1 MNNSEISRK
10 EGMRDMKDLLSSP
23 MGMAIAVI
31 AGLVILFVAWK
42 INKLAIKIV
51 FLLILAGIGA
61 AVWFFRKGGF

>member
-1 MNNSEISRK
+1 
-10 EGMRDMKDLLSSP
+10 MKDLLSSP